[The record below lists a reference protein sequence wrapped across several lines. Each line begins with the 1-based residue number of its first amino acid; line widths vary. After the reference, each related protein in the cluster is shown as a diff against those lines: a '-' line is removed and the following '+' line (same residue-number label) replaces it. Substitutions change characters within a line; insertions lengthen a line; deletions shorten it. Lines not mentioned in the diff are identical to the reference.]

1 MLKIILITHGTFSQ
15 GLLNSVEM
23 ILGKQEK
30 LLSYSVVENCNT
42 DDLKTELVSEI
53 ENAKATE
60 DDVLFLSDVFFG
72 TPFNIV
78 TALMEDYKFH
88 HITGVNLPL
97 LIEIVSNKDA
107 DDITA
112 MLKEA
117 LLTAQEAMINCVDFF
132 NKALEP

>member
-1 MLKIILITHGTFSQ
+1 MKIILITHGTLSQ
-15 GLLNSVEM
+15 GLQNSVEM

-30 LLSYSVVENCNT
+30 LLSVSVVENCNT
-42 DDLKTELVSEI
+42 DDIKTELVSEL
-53 ENAKATE
+53 ENAKAIE

-78 TALMEDYKFH
+78 TPLMENYKFH

-97 LIEIVSNKDA
+97 LIEIISNKDA

-132 NKALEP
+132 KKALEP